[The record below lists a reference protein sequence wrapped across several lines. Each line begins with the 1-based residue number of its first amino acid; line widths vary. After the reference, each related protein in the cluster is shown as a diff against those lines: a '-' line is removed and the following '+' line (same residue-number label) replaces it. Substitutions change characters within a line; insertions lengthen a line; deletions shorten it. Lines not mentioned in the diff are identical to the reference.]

1 MHRQDWLVWQFYQKY
16 LNRTVVN
23 QEVVVV
29 VCACVCWGAG
39 GSLSKGVGGLI
50 MEGEGWERTYNWNV
64 CFWKGGGGSCYTTTA
79 KHPHWLFLLSSA
91 AKFSE
96 PPLAPA
102 GDAEPET
109 CSVDEVTS
117 PLSAGALLEL
127 TLVLLSFSADSF
139 AGSATRES
147 LHYMSKV
154 KSLLWIQVMQL
165 RGDWPVFFTFF
176 LFKVVMHFKFIII
189 IQKSE

>member
-1 MHRQDWLVWQFYQKY
+1 MCMV
-16 LNRTVVN
+16 
-23 QEVVVV
+23 
-29 VCACVCWGAG
+29 
-39 GSLSKGVGGLI
+39 VGGGAYCQRGL
-50 MEGEGWERTYNWNV
+50 EV
-64 CFWKGGGGSCYTTTA
+64 GSCYITA
-79 KHPHWLFLLSSA
+79 TKHPHWLFLLSSA

-127 TLVLLSFSADSF
+127 TLVLLSFRVDSF

-147 LHYMSKV
+147 LYCMSKV
-154 KSLLWIQVMQL
+154 S
-165 RGDWPVFFTFF
+165 
-176 LFKVVMHFKFIII
+176 HY
-189 IQKSE
+189 SEYSACN